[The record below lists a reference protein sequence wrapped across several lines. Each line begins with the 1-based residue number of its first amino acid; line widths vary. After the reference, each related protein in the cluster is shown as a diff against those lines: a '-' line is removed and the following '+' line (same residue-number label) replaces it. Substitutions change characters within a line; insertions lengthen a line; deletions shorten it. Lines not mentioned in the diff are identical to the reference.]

1 MQVDLSGATRAEI
14 RPMFRKIR
22 ACGLAPVHT
31 HKNKP
36 DVWRKHAGIDFKFS
50 TLFLRVW
57 NPRPVRTNW
66 RTDSYTHLCP
76 LSCTHPLVHSLVHSY
91 TRTLTRPRVHS
102 HARPCTRADFD
113 PYSCKADFRE
123 KGQFLRHVD
132 LRKSTR
138 TEIRSIFGKNKAY
151 FSINRP
157 YFCTCSE
164 NLPYFCTCGLA
175 QVHTYRNK
183 ADFWNK

>member
-31 HKNKP
+31 HRNKP
-36 DVWRKHAGIDFKFS
+36 DVWRKHAGIDFKNS

-76 LSCTHPLVHSLVHSY
+76 LSCTRTSTRTLARPLVHLLVHAY
-91 TRTLTRPRVHS
+91 VHS

-123 KGQFLRHVD
+123 KGPFLRHVD

-138 TEIRSIFGKNKAY
+138 TEIRSIFA
-151 FSINRP
+151 INRP
-157 YFCTCSE
+157 YFCTCPE

-183 ADFWNK
+183 ANFWNK